1 MSYSVR
7 IKRSAAKDLSDI
19 PQPMRTRLVHAIDSL
34 AEQPLAGAAL
44 KGTLT
49 GLRRLRVGEYRIVYE
64 VMSDEVAVLVIRVAH
79 RSESY
84 RGA

>member
-34 AEQPLAGAAL
+34 AEQPLAGSAL
-44 KGTLT
+44 KGSLT
-49 GLRRLRVGEYRIVYE
+49 GLRVGDYRIVYE
-64 VMSDEVAVLVIRVAH
+64 VMHEEVVVLVIRVAH
-79 RSESY
+79 RREAY
-84 RGA
+84 N